1 MTRSPLSPVRAGEL
15 VEAFLVWLTVEK
27 GRASNTI
34 ISYRRDLMAYELWL
48 AEHKLKILTVKARHL
63 DDLIDERR
71 NSGEAVASTARL
83 LAAVRMFHSY
93 LLSEDVRTDDPTSL
107 LEGVRVPLGIPH
119 PLSEK
124 EIQDLLGSVVGESAD
139 ALRDRALLEFLYATG
154 ARISEVCGLN
164 IDDLDLNN
172 SMVRLFGKGSKER
185 LVPFGKIAA
194 EALRDYLQ
202 RDGRQSL
209 APEVWRSSSDRDAV
223 FLTNRGLR
231 MNRQKAWEIVRLAG
245 VRAGITRQLSPHV
258 MRHSCATHMLE
269 HGADLR
275 IVQEMLGHATIST
288 TQVYTRV
295 SPELLFQV
303 YKKSHPRMRPT

>member
-1 MTRSPLSPVRAGEL
+1 MTRSPISPIRAGEL
-15 VEAFLVWLTVEK
+15 VEAFLSWLTVEK
-27 GRASNTI
+27 GRANNTI
-34 ISYRRDLMAYELWL
+34 VSYRRDLMAYESWL
-48 AEHKLKILTVKARHL
+48 VENKLKLTNVKARHL
-63 DDLIDERR
+63 DELIDQRR
-71 NSGEAVASTARL
+71 ASGEAVASTARL
-83 LAAVRMFHSY
+83 LAAVRMLHAY
-93 LLSEDVRTDDPTSL
+93 LVSEQIRNDDPTAL
-107 LEGVRVPLGIPH
+107 LEGVRVPLGVPH
-119 PLSEK
+119 PLSET
-124 EIQDLLGSVVGESAD
+124 EVQNLLGAVVGNSAE

-185 LVPFGKIAA
+185 LVPFGRIAGKCLG
-194 EALRDYLQ
+194 EYLQ
-202 RDGRQSL
+202 REGRQSL
-209 APEVWRSSSDRDAV
+209 APEVWRTTSDRDAV

-231 MNRQKAWEIVRLAG
+231 MNRQKAWEIVR
-245 VRAGITRQLSPHV
+245 VAGIKAGINRQLSPHV

-295 SPELLFQV
+295 SPDLLFQV
-303 YKKSHPRMRPT
+303 YKKSHPRMQPT

>member
-1 MTRSPLSPVRAGEL
+1 MSPVRAGDF
-15 VEAFLVWLTVEK
+15 VEAFLSWLTVEK

-48 AEHKLKILTVKARHL
+48 SEHKLKITNVKASHL

-71 NSGEAVASTARL
+71 ASGEAVASTARL
-83 LAAVRMFHSY
+83 LAAVRMLHGY
-93 LLSEDVRTDDPTSL
+93 LLSEQVRKDDPTAL

-119 PLSEK
+119 PLSED
-124 EIQDLLGSVVGESAD
+124 EVQNLLGAVVGESAD
-139 ALRDRALLEFLYATG
+139 VLRDRALLEFLYATG

-164 IDDLDLNN
+164 IEDLDLNN

-185 LVPFGKIAA
+185 LVPFGRIAGK
-194 EALRDYLQ
+194 ALEEYLR

-209 APEVWRSSSDRDAV
+209 MPEVWRSSSDRDAV

-231 MNRQKAWEIVRLAG
+231 MNRQKAWEIVRVAG

-303 YKKSHPRMRPT
+303 YKKSHPRMRPA

>member
-15 VEAFLVWLTVEK
+15 VEAFLAWLTVEK

-48 AEHKLKILTVKARHL
+48 AEHKLKVLTVKARHL

-93 LLSEDVRTDDPTSL
+93 LLSEDVRKDDPTAL

-124 EIQDLLGSVVGESAD
+124 EVQDLLSVVVGVSAD

-185 LVPFGKIAA
+185 LVPFGKIAGV
-194 EALRDYLQ
+194 ALREYLQ
-202 RDGRQSL
+202 QDGRPSL

-231 MNRQKAWEIVRLAG
+231 MNRQKAWEIVRVAG

-303 YKKSHPRMRPT
+303 YRTSHPRMRST

>member
-1 MTRSPLSPVRAGEL
+1 MTRSPMSPVRAGDF
-15 VEAFLVWLTVEK
+15 VEAFLSWLTVEK

-48 AEHKLKILTVKARHL
+48 SEHKLKITNVKASHL

-71 NSGEAVASTARL
+71 ASGEAVASTARL
-83 LAAVRMFHSY
+83 LAAVRMLHGY
-93 LLSEDVRTDDPTSL
+93 LLSEQVRKDDPTAL

-119 PLSEK
+119 PLSED
-124 EIQDLLGSVVGESAD
+124 EVQNLLGAVVGESAD
-139 ALRDRALLEFLYATG
+139 VLRDRALLEFLYATG

-164 IDDLDLNN
+164 IEDLDLNN

-185 LVPFGKIAA
+185 LVPFGRIAGK
-194 EALRDYLQ
+194 ALEEYLR

-209 APEVWRSSSDRDAV
+209 MPEVWRSSSDRDAV

-231 MNRQKAWEIVRLAG
+231 MNRQKAWEIVRVAG

-303 YKKSHPRMRPT
+303 YKKSHPRMRPA